1 MMNKKWRVRVA
12 RHQHP
17 RGAAADK
24 MSPIRLQANRRCFCV
39 VIAPVKDKTAD
50 LITSEGV
57 TFHGWIRSANCTSCK
72 KRKRDEKK
80 RDDAANA
87 ARERA
92 TGSNPPTPPA
102 AATPSAAAAA
112 VATPSAAAAA
122 VATPS
127 AAAAATAA
135 TEGGGGS
142 REGDGASVWVDR
154 PPPPTPASTVHDKS
168 NGGWAVLTNVIT
180 AADAATVLAMQP
192 KEDKDWEGLF
202 GTKLFGKGEEG
213 EDAYE
218 VSCHTSRR
226 GMKELDKDKRPVAT
240 ILAAIHTVLVMHG
253 LVNDNHFV
261 DATSLLLSLP
271 GAPKQSYHHDFKD
284 WTGTPG
290 GKLFKGG

>member
-1 MMNKKWRVRVA
+1 M
-12 RHQHP
+12 
-17 RGAAADK
+17 
-24 MSPIRLQANRRCFCV
+24 
-39 VIAPVKDKTAD
+39 
-50 LITSEGV
+50 
-57 TFHGWIRSANCTSCK
+57 
-72 KRKRDEKK
+72 
-80 RDDAANA
+80 
-87 ARERA
+87 
-92 TGSNPPTPPA
+92 
-102 AATPSAAAAA
+102 
-112 VATPSAAAAA
+112 
-122 VATPS
+122 
-127 AAAAATAA
+127 
-135 TEGGGGS
+135 
-142 REGDGASVWVDR
+142 
-154 PPPPTPASTVHDKS
+154 
-168 NGGWAVLTNVIT
+168 TNVIT

-192 KEDKDWEGLF
+192 KEDKEWEGLF

-290 GKLFKGG
+290 GKLFKRRALNADGTLPHALSVLIALEDGASWMVRRTGEKEKQIFIPRLGAVVFRGDLTHAGSAYKKRNVRLHIYYGVTDPVDGVISAPRDEKGVISVVRGGGG